1 MAGGK
6 ETPRQRMIGMMYL
19 VLTALLAL
27 QISDTILEKV
37 RLINA
42 SMEDTESALKL
53 RSKSQRAAIDS
64 AAAKVAADKDA
75 SVNDKDINVRKRALQ
90 YQATMSRKEAADQI
104 FKKTEELV
112 NYIDGVKQEAKKRC
126 GYVPGMENKEDA
138 DPEKKYGNLKE
149 TEKVINYLKGSGESK
164 SGEGYK
170 LQQKLNEYVKF
181 LNSIKVKDI
190 RATADKKDIEL
201 VEVPLHS
208 LIGKI
213 DERFDKKTKMAYPMA
228 STPEEKLNSGRMS
241 KSEYNAL
248 QKSAQKDW
256 VDWNFE
262 GSPLAT
268 TVAEL
273 TRIANDVWQL
283 ESDFVSPLS
292 GETTVEVKVVGFDVK
307 VVPNAKVLVPGMKY
321 EADIVLVPQTSAN
334 FNPTF
339 KMGGSVLKVEKGAAK
354 YSTIVQGGGFND
366 KGEKKQGISGT
377 VEYIDPKGLPTSL
390 QFKDEYTVVKPTISV
405 KSQSVNNLYRN
416 CCNEVVIEVPALR
429 EFYSPIFSSSNSK
442 VIQAS
447 NPVGACTIIPTG
459 SKATVNVKSNTP
471 AGVINIG
478 DQEWGVISPPKPTIK
493 WLLGNKE
500 LQPGTSLDKQQLN
513 QVALLI
519 EADKSFAQFLPKD
532 ARYACSKVKIQ
543 TKQGIGGWQD
553 KGSSAVA
560 SKPSTSSM
568 GKVGLYN
575 AASTLAS
582 GSGISLELQEV
593 YRQGCQSRENIELSL
608 AERTI
613 ILTTK

>member
-75 SVNDKDINVRKRALQ
+75 SPNDKDINIRKRALQ

-104 FKKTEELV
+104 FKKTEELI

-181 LNSIKVKDI
+181 LNSLKVKDI

-201 VEVPLHS
+201 VEVPLYT
-208 LIGKI
+208 LIGKP

-228 STPEEKLNSGRMS
+228 ETPEEKLNSGRMS
-241 KSEYNAL
+241 KSEFNAL

-416 CCNEVVIEVPALR
+416 CCNEVIIEVPALR
-429 EFYSPIFSSSNSK
+429 EFYSPIFSSPNAR

-560 SKPSTSSM
+560 STPSVSSM

>member
-1 MAGGK
+1 
-6 ETPRQRMIGMMYL
+6 
-19 VLTALLAL
+19 
-27 QISDTILEKV
+27 
-37 RLINA
+37 
-42 SMEDTESALKL
+42 
-53 RSKSQRAAIDS
+53 
-64 AAAKVAADKDA
+64 
-75 SVNDKDINVRKRALQ
+75 
-90 YQATMSRKEAADQI
+90 
-104 FKKTEELV
+104 
-112 NYIDGVKQEAKKRC
+112 
-126 GYVPGMENKEDA
+126 
-138 DPEKKYGNLKE
+138 
-149 TEKVINYLKGSGESK
+149 
-164 SGEGYK
+164 
-170 LQQKLNEYVKF
+170 
-181 LNSIKVKDI
+181 
-190 RATADKKDIEL
+190 
-201 VEVPLHS
+201 
-208 LIGKI
+208 
-213 DERFDKKTKMAYPMA
+213 
-228 STPEEKLNSGRMS
+228 
-241 KSEYNAL
+241 
-248 QKSAQKDW
+248 
-256 VDWNFE
+256 
-262 GSPLAT
+262 
-268 TVAEL
+268 
-273 TRIANDVWQL
+273 
-283 ESDFVSPLS
+283 
-292 GETTVEVKVVGFDVK
+292 
-307 VVPNAKVLVPGMKY
+307 
-321 EADIVLVPQTSAN
+321 
-334 FNPTF
+334 
-339 KMGGSVLKVEKGAAK
+339 MGGSVLKVEKGAAK

-429 EFYSPIFSSSNSK
+429 EYYSPIFSSSNAK
-442 VIQAS
+442 LVQAA
-447 NPVGACTIIPTG
+447 NPVGSVTIIPTG
-459 SKATVNVKSNTP
+459 NKATVNVKSNTP

-493 WLLGNKE
+493 WLLGSKE

-553 KGSSAVA
+553 KGA
-560 SKPSTSSM
+560 STPSVSSM

>member
-6 ETPRQRMIGMMYL
+6 ETPRQKMIGMMYL

-42 SMEDTESALKL
+42 SMEDTESALRL

-75 SVNDKDINVRKRALQ
+75 KADDKDINVRKRALQ
-90 YQATMSRKEAADQI
+90 YQATMSKKEAADQI

-112 NYIDGVKQEAKKRC
+112 NYIDKVKQEAKMKC
-126 GYVPGMENKEDA
+126 GFDPAMANKEDA

-149 TEKVINYLKGSGESK
+149 TEKVINYLKGPGDSK

-181 LNSIKVKDI
+181 LNSVKVKDI

-201 VEVPLHS
+201 VEVPLYS
-208 LIGKI
+208 LIGKK
-213 DERFDKKTKMAYPMA
+213 DERFDKKTGMAHPMA
-228 STPEEKLNSGRMS
+228 ETPEEKLNSGRMS
-241 KSEYNAL
+241 KSEFNSL

-283 ESDFVSPLS
+283 ESDFVSPLA

-339 KMGGSVLKVEKGAAK
+339 KMGGSVLKVEKGAGK
-354 YSTIVQGGGFND
+354 YSTIVQGNFGPNER
-366 KGEKKQGISGT
+366 EKKAVISGT
-377 VEYIDPKGLPTSL
+377 VEYIDPKGLPTSI
-390 QFKDEYTVVKPTISV
+390 QFKDEYTIVKPTISV
-405 KSQSVNNLYRN
+405 KSQSVNNLYKN
-416 CCNEVVIEVPALR
+416 CCNEVIIEVPALR
-429 EFYSPIFSSSNSK
+429 EFYSPIFSSTNSK
-442 VIQAS
+442 LIQS
-447 NPVGACTIIPTG
+447 PTPVGAVTIIPSG
-459 SKATVNVKSNTP
+459 NKATVNVKSNTP

-493 WLLGNKE
+493 WLLFGKE
-500 LQPGTSLDKQQLN
+500 LAPGTALDKQQLN
-513 QVALLI
+513 QVELLV

-532 ARYACSKVKIQ
+532 ARYACSKVKIS
-543 TKQGIGGWQD
+543 TKQGIGAWTD

-560 SKPSTSSM
+560 STPASVSR
-568 GKVGLYN
+568 GKVGLYS
-575 AASTLAS
+575 AASTLAA
-582 GSGISLELQEV
+582 GSQINLEIQDL
-593 YRQGCQSRENIELSL
+593 YRQGCQARENIELSL
-608 AERTI
+608 AEKTI